1 MKHVTTVAT
10 LTCGIALA
18 LPALAPARTETHA
31 VQVTVKL
38 NFQAPQ
44 RISGKVSS
52 PFPGCRANRRVKIQ
66 ASDGSAST
74 EFVTDGAGVFH
85 GRPSAALKAQED
97 YRVKV
102 FRSVA
107 NRSGHR
113 HVCAG
118 VVVPLGEQPQAGQA
132 R

>member
-1 MKHVTTVAT
+1 MKHVTTIAT

-18 LPALAPARTETHA
+18 LPAPALAQTETHA

-52 PFPGCRANRRVKIQ
+52 PFAGCRGNRRVEIQ
-66 ASDGSAST
+66 AADGSTST
-74 EFVTDGAGVFH
+74 EFVTDGSGAFH
-85 GRPSAALKAQED
+85 GPPDGALKARQA
-97 YRVKV
+97 YKVRV

-107 NRSGHR
+107 SNRNGQR

-118 VVVPLGEQPQAGQA
+118 VVVPLG
-132 R
+132 